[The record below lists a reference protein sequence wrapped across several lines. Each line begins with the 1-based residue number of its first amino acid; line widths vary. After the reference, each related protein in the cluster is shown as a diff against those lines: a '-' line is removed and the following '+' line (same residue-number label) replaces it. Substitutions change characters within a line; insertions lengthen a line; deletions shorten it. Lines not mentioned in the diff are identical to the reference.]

1 MPLRPVPDPSGRDD
15 IRSDCPLGIC
25 EGNGWLLQEDGTA
38 TPCACREQRIGKALS
53 RGMGTGIPKIFRGVS
68 FDRKPIFDMDP
79 WILTPIRRFTENLG
93 ENIENGRGLW
103 FYGDVGT
110 GKTSLAMLVAG
121 RALDEGLSVAVYSV
135 PRLLTELRASYD
147 ADSRESFFSLFKRLS
162 SVDLLVLDD
171 LGSERQTE
179 WVLEQL
185 YSIVNERWQDQQ
197 SVIVTSNIPKVE
209 TPVGAL
215 RKQIEE
221 LEKRR
226 DQQGTIREISEVVGR
241 LESVVR
247 RLAAL
252 DAKPDGDP
260 FETIR
265 AQVGDRTVSRLS
277 EMCEP
282 LPIMGTDLRRTSAG

>member
-1 MPLRPVPDPSGRDD
+1 MLRPVPNPAGDD
-15 IRSDCPLGIC
+15 SAHAKCPLGVC
-25 EGNGWLLQEDGTA
+25 EGNGWVLLDDDTA
-38 TPCACREQRIGKALS
+38 APCACREQRIGKAMS
-53 RGMGTGIPKIFRGVS
+53 RGMGTGVPRMFRGVS
-68 FDRKPIFDMDP
+68 FDRKPICDMDP
-79 WILTPIRRFTENLG
+79 WIITPVRRFTESIE
-93 ENIENGRGLW
+93 ENVGNGRGLW

-121 RALDEGLSVAVYSV
+121 RALNYGASVAVYSV
-135 PRLLTELRASYD
+135 PRLLGELRASYD
-147 ADSRESFFSLFKRLS
+147 ADSRESFFSLFRRLT

-185 YSIVNERWQDQQ
+185 YSIVNERWQDQR

-215 RKQIEE
+215 TRQITE
-221 LEKRR
+221 LEKRQA
-226 DQQGTIREISEVVGR
+226 QQESVRELAEVVGR
-241 LESVVR
+241 LEKVVHQ
-247 RLAAL
+247 LAAL
-252 DAKPDGDP
+252 DSAPDGDP

-265 AQVGDRTVSRLS
+265 AQVGNRTVSRLS

-282 LPIMGTDLRRTSAG
+282 LPIMGVDLRRTSAG

>member
-1 MPLRPVPDPSGRDD
+1 MPLRPVPDPAGRDGVGA
-15 IRSDCPLGIC
+15 DCPLGVC
-25 EGNGWLLQEDGTA
+25 EGNGWILQEDGTA
-38 TPCACREQRIGKALS
+38 TPCACREQRIGRAMS
-53 RGMGTGIPKIFRGVS
+53 RGMGTGIPKMFRGVS
-68 FDRKPIFDMDP
+68 FDRKPICDMDP
-79 WILTPIRRFTENLG
+79 WILTPVRRFTEGIGQNV
-93 ENIENGRGLW
+93 EDGRGLW

-121 RALDEGLSVAVYSV
+121 RALDEGWSVAVYSV

-147 ADSRESFFSLFKRLS
+147 DDSRESFFSLFKRLT

-185 YSIVNERWQDQQ
+185 YSIVNERWQDKR

-215 RKQIEE
+215 RKQIAE

-226 DQQGTIREISEVVGR
+226 DQGSLREIAEVVGR
-241 LESVVR
+241 LENVVR
-247 RLAAL
+247 QLSAL
-252 DAKPDGDP
+252 DSKPDGDP

-265 AQVGDRTVSRLS
+265 GQVGSRTVSRLS